1 MFRGRVYKGKK
12 FWLIEVP
19 DLDLMTQGYTK
30 EDAYFMLDDALKSL
44 LDMPKLK
51 LDIARH
57 RNNTFLLDA
66 RDEESEKALIA
77 LMLQRLRRK
86 AGLTL
91 SQMAKLLGARS
102 KNTYARYEHGT
113 SVPSHLML
121 RRIFRAMGL
130 GYEMRVH
137 PKEDDEELTVF

>member
-1 MFRGRVYKGKK
+1 MFRGRVFKSGK
-12 FWLIEVP
+12 FWLIEIP
-19 DLDLMTQGYTK
+19 DLELMTQGYTK
-30 EDAYFMLDDALKSL
+30 EEAYFMLDDLIKSL

-57 RNNTFLLDA
+57 KNNTFLLDA
-66 RDEESEKALIA
+66 KDEESEKALIA

-86 AGLTL
+86 AGLSL
-91 SQMAKLLGARS
+91 AQMAKLLGARS

-130 GYEMRVH
+130 SCEMRVH
-137 PKEDDEELTVF
+137 PKDDDEELTVF

>member
-1 MFRGRVYKGKK
+1 MFRGRLFKEGK

-30 EDAYFMLDDALKSL
+30 EEAYFMLNDLIISL
-44 LDMPKLK
+44 LDMPELK

-66 RDEESEKALIA
+66 KDEASEKALIA
-77 LMLQRLRRK
+77 LMLQRQRRK
-86 AGLTL
+86 AGLSLT
-91 SQMAKLLGARS
+91 QMAELLGARS

-130 GYEMRVH
+130 SCEMRIRD
-137 PKEDDEELTVF
+137 KDDDEEITVV

>member
-1 MFRGRVYKGKK
+1 MFRGRLYKGKK

-19 DLDLMTQGYTK
+19 DLDLMTQGHTK
-30 EDAYFMLDDALKSL
+30 EEAYFMLNDLL
-44 LDMPKLK
+44 VTILDMPELK

-57 RNNTFLLDA
+57 RNNTFLLDT

-77 LMLQRLRRK
+77 LMLQRQRIK
-86 AGLTL
+86 AGLSL

-130 GYEMRVH
+130 SCEMRVH
-137 PKEDDEELTVF
+137 PKDDDEEITVN